1 MIVKC
6 DNNDYELIM
15 NYIGDEYG
23 RCLYVYIDLFKY
35 RFSNPEF
42 QMWKQTE
49 DDKITCIVSKY
60 YSGMQIFSRE
70 CNYNAEE
77 VAELIKGHG
86 VTNVFAEQ
94 DTLNV
99 IKPYFDGYNEEIGI
113 VGQLSEITAEPNES
127 AYRIGMDELPEAAG
141 LVAADEG
148 IGVPYGYDS
157 LLKQYTERMEED
169 FGRNYLLR
177 GGVDNSI
184 ACHVATYAETPK
196 IAVIGGVITSPE
208 FRGKGV
214 SKGVLAKLCRD
225 LKEEGK
231 DVFSFYYIPAAKAMH
246 EGVGFKTKVVWAKL
260 FK

>member
-1 MIVKC
+1 MKHIVVDLEMNSLAKEFKEEKILC
-6 DNNDYELIM
+6 GREIIEIGAVVLDEQYHEIGSFKTLVKPQYND
-15 NYIGDEYG
+15 
-23 RCLYVYIDLFKY
+23 
-35 RFSNPEF
+35 
-42 QMWKQTE
+42 
-49 DDKITCIVSKY
+49 
-60 YSGMQIFSRE
+60 
-70 CNYNAEE
+70 
-77 VAELIKGHG
+77 
-86 VTNVFAEQ
+86 
-94 DTLNV
+94 V